1 MPSCHDCGGGLLPM
15 QVKSKKYGVY
25 LCRECFE
32 KRTGWNEVKR
42 VAGDPGVSDEEVKAL
57 AEK

>member
-1 MPSCHDCGGGLLPM
+1 M